1 MLEKEIEKKLT
12 SETKKRGGLC
22 LKFVPLSLNGV
33 PDRLVFFPKGKFGFI
48 ELKAPGKK
56 LRPQQEKRKRQL
68 EALGFLVF
76 KVDTKEMIG
85 GILDAIQS
93 S

>member
-1 MLEKEIEKKLT
+1 MRENEIEKALIK
-12 SETKKRGGLC
+12 EVKKRGGLC

-33 PDRLVFFPKGKFGFI
+33 PDRLVFLPNGKFGFI

-56 LRPQQEKRKRQL
+56 LRPLQEKRKAQL
-68 EALGFLVF
+68 ELLGFLVF

-85 GILDAIQS
+85 GILDAIQGT
-93 S
+93 

>member
-33 PDRLVFFPKGKFGFI
+33 PDRLVFLPHRKFAFI

-68 EALGFLVF
+68 ETLGFLVF
-76 KVDTKEMIG
+76 KIDTKEMIG
-85 GILDAIQS
+85 GILDEIQS

>member
-1 MLEKEIEKKLT
+1 MRENEIEKALIKKV
-12 SETKKRGGLC
+12 KKRGGLC

-33 PDRLVFFPKGKFGFI
+33 PDRLVFLPNGRFGFI

-56 LRPQQEKRKRQL
+56 LRPLQEKRKAQL
-68 EALGFLVF
+68 ELLGFLVF

-85 GILDAIQS
+85 GILDAIQGT
-93 S
+93 

>member
-12 SETKKRGGLC
+12 LTVKHLGGLC

-33 PDRLVFFPKGKFGFI
+33 PDRLVFLPNGKFAFI

-68 EALGFLVF
+68 EKLGFLVF
-76 KVDTKEMIG
+76 KIDSKEMIG
-85 GILDAIQS
+85 GILDAIRTS
-93 S
+93 